1 MLRNKILVVS
11 NDRQMNTA
19 SVQTTCTYMKFS
31 FASKIA
37 KAILVASILGTAS
50 LAPVANAAVGVFPAS
65 TFNNLDHGLYWF
77 GNADSWQKAVPNS
90 YNAYYNASKPT
101 IIYIHGWQNGSS
113 QALNRETFNRKD
125 AGGPDLD
132 LAYAW
137 RQAGYNVGIM
147 YWNQFSDEGE
157 VKDAEAKIW
166 TASGTRAMR
175 WRNASGVYSNGPT
188 QSVGDLMFQS
198 YKDNMAGYTG
208 GNIRIAGHSLGNQ
221 LAIVLAEKISDAVS
235 AGTLNSNLLPKRVA
249 LLDPFY
255 SQDAKTYLGNKWTGE
270 VCREYVTNLKTKG
283 VIFEAY
289 RTSLASSS
297 GFIGDTNTGLMNMTA
312 FTELKTSYF
321 NQTQQ
326 TQKHNAAVW
335 HYLWSFGSNPPVL
348 TNTTTEAASAKT
360 SDSRINTLMGGTKK
374 LVQDRG
380 NTTKEPWDDTFL
392 EYNR

>member
-1 MLRNKILVVS
+1 MSRNKNLVVS
-11 NDRQMNTA
+11 NDQLMNTGSVQTASRSIKSSFARTVAQALLVTSLFGTA
-19 SVQTTCTYMKFS
+19 SVVS
-31 FASKIA
+31 
-37 KAILVASILGTAS
+37 
-50 LAPVANAAVGVFPAS
+50 VANAATGVFSAS
-65 TFNNLDHGLYWF
+65 TFNTLDYGLYWF

-90 YNAYYNASKPT
+90 YNAYYDASKPT

-166 TASGTRAMR
+166 SATGPRAMR
-175 WRNASGVYSNGPT
+175 WRNASGVYTNGPT
-188 QSVGDLMFQS
+188 QSAGDLLFQN

-208 GNIRIAGHSLGNQ
+208 SNIRIAGHSLGNQ
-221 LAIVLAEKISDAVS
+221 MAIVLAKKISDAVT
-235 AGTLNSNLLPKRVA
+235 AGTINSKLLPKRVA

-255 SQDAKTYLGNKWTGE
+255 SLYGKSYLSNKWTGQ

-297 GFIGDTNTGLMNMTA
+297 GFVGDSNTDLMKMTA

-335 HYLWSFGSNPPVL
+335 HYLWSFGSNAPVL
-348 TNTTTEAASAKT
+348 TNTTVQAASAKT
-360 SDSRINTLMGGTKK
+360 SDARISTLMSGTKK

-380 NTTKEPWDDTFL
+380 NTSKEPCDDTFL
-392 EYNR
+392 EANR

>member
-1 MLRNKILVVS
+1 
-11 NDRQMNTA
+11 
-19 SVQTTCTYMKFS
+19 MKHS
-31 FASKIA
+31 FARSFA
-37 KAILVASILGTAS
+37 KALLVGSLLSTAPIVS
-50 LAPVANAAVGVFPAS
+50 SVANAAVGVFPTS
-65 TFNNLDHGLYWF
+65 TFNNLDYGLYWF
-77 GNADSWQKAVPNS
+77 GDADNWQKAVPNQS
-90 YNAYYNASKPT
+90 NAYYSASKPT
-101 IIYIHGWQNGSS
+101 IIYIHGWQKGSS
-113 QALNRETFNRKD
+113 KALNRETFNRKD

-147 YWNQFSDEGE
+147 YWNQFADEDE

-166 TASGTRAMR
+166 TATGTRAMR
-175 WRNASGVYSNGPT
+175 WRNASGVYTNGPT
-188 QSVGDLMFQS
+188 QSAGDLLFQS
-198 YKDNMAGYTG
+198 YKDNLAGYTG
-208 GNIRIAGHSLGNQ
+208 SNIRLAGHSLGNQ
-221 LAIVLAEKISDAVS
+221 MVIVLAKKISDAVS
-235 AGTLNSNLLPKRVA
+235 AGTLNSKLLPKRVA

-255 SQDAKTYLGNKWTGE
+255 SQQGKSYLGNKWTGE

-297 GFIGDTNTGLMNMTA
+297 GFIGDANAGLMKMTA

-360 SDSRINTLMGGTKK
+360 SDARITTIMNGTKK

-392 EYNR
+392 EAAR